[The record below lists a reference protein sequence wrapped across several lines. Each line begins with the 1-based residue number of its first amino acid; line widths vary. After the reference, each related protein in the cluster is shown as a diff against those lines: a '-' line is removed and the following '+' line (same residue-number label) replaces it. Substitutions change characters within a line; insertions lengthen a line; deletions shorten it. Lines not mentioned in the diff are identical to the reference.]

1 MIKTT
6 DLLIILI
13 FIILLVLWFIYIIL
27 TIKVSYL
34 KFLLRKR
41 IGRYPLI
48 KRKLQNNISYF
59 GPFYLMDRSKHNRLL
74 ENVFVLFD
82 KSQPSKDEA
91 SFNNWYHFKDIL
103 KTKNTKLISLFE
115 KSRKAD
121 KKWLFFGR
129 FNSFLI
135 ISIFVIFVLL
145 LLLGLLIKSIK
156 T

>member
-1 MIKTT
+1 
-6 DLLIILI
+6 
-13 FIILLVLWFIYIIL
+13 
-27 TIKVSYL
+27 
-34 KFLLRKR
+34 
-41 IGRYPLI
+41 
-48 KRKLQNNISYF
+48 
-59 GPFYLMDRSKHNRLL
+59 MDRSKHNRLL